1 MRALVQRVSE
11 AGVKIIS
18 ADYQQGVGIGLVIL
32 IGIKNG
38 DTEKSADYIA
48 DKCCALRIFEDEY
61 KKMNLSLK
69 DIDGEALV
77 ISQFT
82 LYGDTS
88 HGNRPGF
95 TDAAKPDDANKLYE
109 YFVSRVKLNLGDRK
123 VKTGVFG
130 EMMQVKII
138 NEGPVTLM
146 VESK

>member
-1 MRALVQRVSE
+1 VRALVQRVSE